1 MNWINKALLFVALAP
16 RQFYARWNVDIRLLK
31 AILTTKLI
39 MDDRRPN
46 SIQLTRQ
53 HRQSNKEISNATLG
67 TMAISGFMGLGFLMV
82 FAMGDNFSLQ
92 ITLLFSFFIAILC
105 MMLVSDFTS
114 VLIDVRDNEIILP
127 KPVNDATVVVAR
139 LLHVF
144 VHICKIILPMC
155 VPSLLYL
162 SIRVHPGAALVFLFV
177 IFFVTL
183 FSIFL
188 INAVYILIL
197 RITTPA
203 RFKAIISYV
212 QIGFAI
218 FIYGGSQVFPRLM
231 NGTEMSTLRLPDTN
245 LLLLAPPYWFAS
257 FFEASVSWHASARML
272 LASVLA
278 IVVPLFSIVV
288 VVRYL
293 APAFNQKLAMISG
306 SSGGAS
312 SASSSERSGRISRF
326 FARLVSGTP
335 VVHTGFL
342 FTWKMMARSREF
354 KLKVYPT
361 LGYFFVLFL
370 LSLFNK
376 YQKTL
381 SSILEFF
388 TGFGLITVVYMSS
401 LVLLLALI
409 QVTHAEKFK
418 AAWMFYTT
426 PLRRPGQLITGA
438 VLAVILYLGYI
449 PFSLLLLL
457 GLWFGGPTVLL
468 HFSLAL
474 CNQLVISLAFTLLF
488 ARKLPFSQPPADA
501 QSGAQTMWMLLIAVI
516 AALFGGLQYLV
527 FKNLWLTGLA
537 FGFSVLVCWWLIRRL
552 NNQTWEDLAV
562 DADLLP

>member
-16 RQFYARWNVDIRLLK
+16 RRFFARWNVDIRLLK
-31 AILTTKLI
+31 AILTTKLM

-53 HRQSNKEISNATLG
+53 RQTEKEISNATLG
-67 TMAISGFMGLGFLMV
+67 TMAISGFMGLSFLMV
-82 FAMGDNFSLQ
+82 FALGDDFSLQ
-92 ITLLFSFFIAILC
+92 LTLLFSLFIAILC

-114 VLIDVRDNEIILP
+114 VLFDVRDNDIILP

-155 VPSLLYL
+155 LPSLLYL
-162 SIRVHPGAALVFLFV
+162 SIRINPFAGLVFLAVSLFV
-177 IFFVTL
+177 VL

-188 INAVYILIL
+188 INAVYIIIL

-203 RFKAIISYV
+203 RFKTIISYV
-212 QIGFAI
+212 QIGFVI

-231 NGTEMSTLRLPDTN
+231 DIEDLSTLRLPDTG

-257 FFEASVSWHASARML
+257 LFEASVTWHASARML
-272 LASVLA
+272 LASALA
-278 IVVPLFSIVV
+278 IVMPLLSMVV
-288 VVRYL
+288 VIRFL
-293 APAFNQKLAMISG
+293 APAFNQKLGMISG
-306 SSGGAS
+306 SSGGGAS
-312 SASSSERSGRISRF
+312 FSEGSGRVSSF
-326 FARLVSGTP
+326 FARFMSKYP

-342 FTWKMMARSREF
+342 FTWKMIARSREF

-370 LSLFNK
+370 LLMFNRHQRLQASL
-376 YQKTL
+376 QD
-381 SSILEFF
+381 FF
-388 TGFGLITVVYMSS
+388 TGFDLISVVYMSS

-409 QVTHAEKFK
+409 QVSHAEKFK

-426 PLRRPGQLITGA
+426 PLRQPGQIVTGA

-449 PFSLLLLL
+449 PFSLLLLM
-457 GLWFGGPTVLL
+457 GLWYAGPTVLL

-501 QSGAQTMWMLLIAVI
+501 QSGAQTMWMFLIAAI
-516 AALFGGLQYLV
+516 AAVFGGLQYLV
-527 FKNLWLTGLA
+527 FKSLWLTGLA
-537 FGFSVLVCWWLIRRL
+537 FCISILICWWLIRRL
-552 NNQTWEDLAV
+552 NRQTWEDLAV

>member
-16 RQFYARWNVDIRLLK
+16 RRFYARWNVDVRLLK
-31 AILTTKLI
+31 AILTTKLM

-46 SIQLTRQ
+46 SVHLTRQ
-53 HRQSNKEISNATLG
+53 RQTDKEISNATLG

-82 FAMGDNFSLQ
+82 FAFGDDFSLQ
-92 ITLLFSFFIAILC
+92 LTLLFSFFISILC

-114 VLIDVRDNEIILP
+114 VLIDVRDNDIILP

-144 VHICKIILPMC
+144 VHICKMILPMC
-155 VPSLLYL
+155 LPSLLYL
-162 SIRVHPGAALVFLFV
+162 SIRINPVAGLFFLVVSLFV
-177 IFFVTL
+177 AL
-183 FSIFL
+183 FCIFL
-188 INAVYILIL
+188 INAVYIFIL

-203 RFKAIISYV
+203 RFKTIISYV
-212 QIGFAI
+212 QIAFAI

-231 NGTEMSTLRLPDTN
+231 DSEDISTLQLPDTG

-257 FFEASVSWHASARML
+257 FLEASITWHASGRML
-272 LASVLA
+272 LAGVLA
-278 IVVPLFSIVV
+278 ILVPLLSIVV
-288 VVRYL
+288 VIRFL

-306 SSGGAS
+306 SSGGGPS
-312 SASSSERSGRISRF
+312 ISGLERSGQVSRF
-326 FARLVSGTP
+326 FARFVSKYP

-354 KLKVYPT
+354 KLRVYPT

-370 LSLFNK
+370 FFLFNRR
-376 YQKTL
+376 QGFQASFL
-381 SSILEFF
+381 AFF
-388 TGFGLITVVYMSS
+388 TGFNLITIVYMSS
-401 LVLLLALI
+401 LILLIALI

-426 PLRRPGQLITGA
+426 PLQHPGQLITGA

-449 PFSLLLLL
+449 PFSLLLVL
-457 GLWFGGPTVLL
+457 GVWFGGPAMLL
-468 HFSLAL
+468 HITLAL

-501 QSGAQTMWMLLIAVI
+501 QSGAQTMWMLLIAAI
-516 AALFGGLQYLV
+516 AAVFGGLQYLV
-527 FKNLWLTGLA
+527 FKSLWLTGLA
-537 FGFSVLVCWWLIRRL
+537 FCMSILICWWLTRRL

-562 DADLLP
+562 DAGLLP